1 MKLNLNI
8 IPILTLFSAVNSFI
22 IFPTSYSARSK
33 DVSLRVDPTIVDPSS
48 FSQENF
54 EIAAAATVAVLG
66 GAGAVF
72 SNQKGGESS
81 PAMSNSMPKPEPID
95 VSIPYDAAA
104 RLAYGK
110 NTFL

>member
-8 IPILTLFSAVNSFI
+8 IPILTLFSALNSFI

-33 DVSLRVDPTIVDPSS
+33 DVSLYLDPTTVDPLS
-48 FSQENF
+48 FIQENF
-54 EIAAAATVAVLG
+54 EISAAATVDVLG
-66 GAGAVF
+66 NTSASF

-81 PAMSNSMPKPEPID
+81 PEMSKSMPEPEPID